1 MKINQ
6 KRFTNNKTLREI
18 GFDYVTGLL
27 AVHSPQGNALL
38 KSQEPFL
45 PGEES
50 ELEKEYDRLEEMIAF
65 VTKEPKKANALMEAL
80 CISKDISGS
89 IKRSEAITLSVVE
102 LFEIKAFLLLSEEIR
117 RIVGEGSFEL
127 LPVGDALDVLDPKGD
142 RINTFYVYD
151 EFSEKLAGL
160 RAEKKELDSEVR
172 KLQKDKKKL
181 IKEQYGIN
189 LTPKFDIVIP
199 KSSDDL
205 EKARGIDLL
214 EITAEDYSA
223 VTFSIKADEETYK
236 LTEKIENLNMA
247 IEEEEEACC
256 VRLSRRIWEYA
267 SIILENGKRIGYI
280 DLMMAKANFSR
291 VHNLVRPKI
300 MSEHILSI
308 NKGRHLQVEQILRS
322 RGKEYC
328 PISMELSDG
337 VTCITG
343 ANMGGKTISLKLAGL
358 VKVMAQYGYFVPCES
373 MEVGLSYF
381 MGMLIGD
388 SQSVERG
395 LSSFGSEMEEL
406 KDILQ
411 NAKSR
416 SLILIDEIASGTNPL
431 EGQAL
436 TESLVS
442 YLVDKPY
449 ISLITTHFDVNDQR
463 AVNMQVRGLADV
475 DFRKLNSELSGANRN
490 ERIDIIGKYMDY
502 SLERVSA
509 GSEVP
514 KDALNIASMLGLPK
528 EIIEDARNK
537 LDKDNNQPK

>member
-65 VTKEPKKANALMEAL
+65 VSREPKKANALMEAL

-89 IKRSEAITLSVVE
+89 VKRSEAITLSVVE

-127 LPVGDALDVLDPKGD
+127 IPVGDALDVLDPKGD

-151 EFSEKLAGL
+151 EFSEKLAKL
-160 RAEKKELDSEVR
+160 RAEKKSLDSEIRV
-172 KLQKDKKKL
+172 LQKEKKKL
-181 IKEQYGIN
+181 IKEKYGIN

-214 EITAEDYSA
+214 EITGEDYSA
-223 VTFSIKADEETYK
+223 VTFALKADEETYK

-267 SIILENGKRIGYI
+267 EIILENGKRIGYI
-280 DLMMAKANFSR
+280 DLMLAKANFSR
-291 VHNLVRPKI
+291 AHNLVRPKI

-308 NKGRHLQVEQILRS
+308 NKGRHLQVEQILKS
-322 RGKEYC
+322 RGKDYC

-358 VKVMAQYGYFVPCES
+358 AKVMAQYGYFVPCES
-373 MEVGLSYF
+373 MEVGLSSF

-411 NAKSR
+411 NAKAR

-449 ISLITTHFDVNDQR
+449 ISLITTHFDVIDQR
-463 AVNMQVRGLADV
+463 AVNMQVRGLADA

-502 SLERVSA
+502 SLKRVSA

-514 KDALNIASMLGLPK
+514 KDALNIASMLGLPN
-528 EIIEDARNK
+528 EIIEGARNK
-537 LDKDNNQPK
+537 LDKDNN